1 MKETYKRMFTYA
13 RLIAKSVG
21 FIFVLVGIVLFMV
34 QFLQTYGGTGTGLVI
49 FIIGGCLWTL
59 DTLWSTLDSW
69 MELGKK
75 TSTSSVINKSN

>member
-1 MKETYKRMFTYA
+1 MKETYKRIFNYA

-21 FIFVLVGIVLFMV
+21 LVFSLVGVVLFMV
-34 QFLQTYGGTGTGLVI
+34 QFLPTYAGTTTGLVI

-59 DTLWSTLDSW
+59 DTLWSTLDGW

-75 TSTSSVINKSN
+75 TLTGSAKD